1 MSIITWVER
10 GKKYH
15 GVFDPRFFQKK
26 GLNFQVFDSHR
37 RSLDEVVSFSEDDVL
52 LVSGDRKRFRVI
64 ANSTEVA
71 T

>member
-26 GLNFQVFDSHR
+26 GLNFPVFDSHR
-37 RSLDEVVSFSEDDVL
+37 RSLDEIVSFSEDDVL

-64 ANSTEVA
+64 ANSNEVVS
-71 T
+71 